1 MKKKLV
7 IGALIAVLA
16 VGMVMAFNAC
26 GVNGSPESVAKASLE
41 AQLEYDVEKMIDLMY
56 FEDQNDDGVIRADME
71 TEVEAL
77 GLVSSSVKITKF
89 DCKVTDAT
97 AEELE
102 MIKTLYEGINI
113 EAVSLC
119 EYTYSTE
126 GSRIVTVDGKEEE
139 EDMSVQDEK
148 ETVTVFKVDGKWYR
162 AIIPAGQTDIGM

>member
-16 VGMVMAFNAC
+16 VGMVMAFTAC
-26 GVNGSPESVAKASLE
+26 GANGSPESVVKAMLK

-56 FEDQNDDGVIRADME
+56 FEDQNDDGGIRFDMK

-89 DCKVTDAT
+89 DCKVTEAT

-102 MIKTLYEGINI
+102 MIKTLYEGINV
-113 EAVSLC
+113 EAASLC

-126 GSRIVTVDGKEEE
+126 GSITVTIDGKEVEK
-139 EDMSVQDEK
+139 DMSVQDEK
-148 ETVTVFKVDGKWYR
+148 DTVTVYKVDGKWYR